1 MNFDEGLKLAFQTVK
16 SNKMRTFLTTLGI
29 VIGVTAVI
37 GMMSI
42 INALDRY
49 MTKSL
54 SSIGGNVFWIQKYPA
69 VQVGHLDQKYR
80 MRKDLKY
87 EHAEAIKRSAT
98 LVSAVS
104 AEFFRWGKT
113 VKYKDRAT
121 NPNVL
126 VYGGDEYWAD
136 VNGRNISEGRMISL
150 MDVQHRRAVAV
161 LGADV
166 AEKLFPF
173 TYPIGEQVKID
184 GIRYEVIGV
193 MEKMGQAM
201 MGNQDNIVTIP
212 NSTFIKTY
220 GDWGSINIAVKA
232 KSAETILDAMDQVT
246 AILRIA
252 RKVPPGD
259 ENDFEVVTADSI
271 MNTLRNLTGFIF
283 IAAVIICGI
292 SLLVGGIG
300 IMNIMLV
307 SVTERTREIGIRKAV
322 GAKRRHILTQFMT
335 EAVGI
340 CLFGGLIGILL
351 GVVVGLLIAQAFKLP
366 PVIPLWSIFVGM
378 GFSLLIGVIF
388 GTYPA
393 LKAAKLDPIEALRYE

>member
-307 SVTERTREIGIRKAV
+307 SVTERIKEIGIRMAV
-322 GAKRRHILTQFMT
+322 GAGKRDVLLQFII
-335 EAVGI
+335 EAVTI
-340 CLFGGLIGILL
+340 SILGGFIGILL
-351 GVVVGLLIAQAFKLP
+351 GFGASKIVGNAMKWSVVVTPFSILLA
-366 PVIPLWSIFVGM
+366 V
-378 GFSLLIGVIF
+378 GFSMAIGIF
-388 GTYPA
+388 FGWYPA
-393 LKAAKLDPIEALRYE
+393 SKAANLNLIDALRYE

>member
-80 MRKDLKY
+80 LRKDLKY

-104 AEFFRWGKT
+104 AEFLRWGKT

-201 MGNQDNIVTIP
+201 MGNRDNIVTIP

-220 GDWGSINIAVKA
+220 GDWGSISIAVKA

-351 GVVVGLLIAQAFKLP
+351 GVVVGLLIAKAFKLP

-378 GFSLLIGVIF
+378 GFSLLIGVVF

>member
-80 MRKDLKY
+80 LRKDLKY

-220 GDWGSINIAVKA
+220 GDWGSISIAVKA

-292 SLLVGGIG
+292 SLVVGGIG

-351 GVVVGLLIAQAFKLP
+351 GVVVGLLIAKAFKLP

-378 GFSLLIGVIF
+378 GFSLLIGVVF

>member
-80 MRKDLKY
+80 LRKDLKY

-292 SLLVGGIG
+292 SLVVGGIG

>member
-80 MRKDLKY
+80 LRKDLKY

-351 GVVVGLLIAQAFKLP
+351 GVAVGLLIAKAFKLP

-378 GFSLLIGVIF
+378 GFSLLIGVVF

>member
-201 MGNQDNIVTIP
+201 MGNRDNIVTIP

-220 GDWGSINIAVKA
+220 GDWGSISIAVKA

-292 SLLVGGIG
+292 SLVVGGIG

-351 GVVVGLLIAQAFKLP
+351 GVVVGLLIAKAFKLP

-378 GFSLLIGVIF
+378 GFSLLIGVVF

>member
-1 MNFDEGLKLAFQTVK
+1 
-16 SNKMRTFLTTLGI
+16 
-29 VIGVTAVI
+29 
-37 GMMSI
+37 MMSI

-80 MRKDLKY
+80 LRKDLKY

-104 AEFFRWGKT
+104 AEFLRWGKT

-201 MGNQDNIVTIP
+201 MGNRDNIVTIP

-220 GDWGSINIAVKA
+220 GDWGSISIAVKA

-292 SLLVGGIG
+292 SLVVGGIG

-351 GVVVGLLIAQAFKLP
+351 GVVVGLLIAKAFKLP

-378 GFSLLIGVIF
+378 GFSLLIGVVF

>member
-307 SVTERTREIGIRKAV
+307 SVTERIKEIGIRMAV
-322 GAKRRHILTQFMT
+322 GAGKRDVLLQFII
-335 EAVGI
+335 EAVTI
-340 CLFGGLIGILL
+340 SILGGFIGILL
-351 GVVVGLLIAQAFKLP
+351 GFGASKIVGNAMKWSVVVTPFSVLLS
-366 PVIPLWSIFVGM
+366 V
-378 GFSLLIGVIF
+378 GFSMAIGIF
-388 GTYPA
+388 FGWYPA
-393 LKAAKLDPIEALRYE
+393 SKAANLNLIDALRYE

>member
-220 GDWGSINIAVKA
+220 GDWGSISIAVKA

-292 SLLVGGIG
+292 SLVVGGIG

-378 GFSLLIGVIF
+378 GFSLLIGVVF